1 MHQVLLYTNLMLSV
15 SLIYFFFYSNK
26 NCMETM
32 LALTL
37 VAVIITSQIF
47 WRNPVRGSAI
57 HKIDRIIAKICIF
70 SFILYTIIYKFTT
83 VEISVIYSILL
94 LYIGLAAWSSDRHS
108 KMKWFSPDHI
118 KSHAF
123 LHYFCFMATF
133 FAFLQLV

>member
-1 MHQVLLYTNLMLSV
+1 MHQVLLYTNLMLV
-15 SLIYFFFYSNK
+15 ISLIYFFFYSNK
-26 NCMETM
+26 NYMETM

-94 LYIGLAAWSSDRHS
+94 LYIGLASWSSDRHS
-108 KMKWFSPDHI
+108 KMKWCSPDHI

>member
-1 MHQVLLYTNLMLSV
+1 MHRVLLYTNLLLV
-15 SLIYFFFYSNK
+15 ISLIYFFFYSNK
-26 NCMETM
+26 NYMETM

-37 VAVIITSQIF
+37 VPVIISSQLF
-47 WRNPVRGSAI
+47 WRNPIKGTVI
-57 HKIDRIIAKICIF
+57 HIIDSILAKICIF

-83 VEISVIYSILL
+83 FETSVIYSILL
-94 LYIGLAAWSSDRHS
+94 FYIGLAAWSSNRYS
-108 KMKWFSPDHI
+108 RIQWCSPDHI